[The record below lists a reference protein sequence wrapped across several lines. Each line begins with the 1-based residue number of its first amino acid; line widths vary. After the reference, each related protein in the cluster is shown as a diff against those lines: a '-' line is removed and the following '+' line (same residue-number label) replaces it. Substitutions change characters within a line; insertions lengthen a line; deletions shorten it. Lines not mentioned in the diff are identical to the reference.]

1 MNQFLMRPTRPR
13 HDPRARVG
21 LVVLV
26 ALGGSLF
33 PLSAGCHRT
42 TASEDAK
49 PKVMKSSVRS
59 RRGRVM
65 YSTAPTT
72 GGAPQGGQTAP

>member
-1 MNQFLMRPTRPR
+1 MNLSLMRPTRPR
-13 HDPRARVG
+13 HDPKVRVG

-26 ALGGSLF
+26 ALGVSAF

-42 TASEDAK
+42 TASEDTK
-49 PKVMKSSVRS
+49 PKVMRSSVRS
-59 RRGRVM
+59 RRGRAM
-65 YSTAPTT
+65 YSTTPTG